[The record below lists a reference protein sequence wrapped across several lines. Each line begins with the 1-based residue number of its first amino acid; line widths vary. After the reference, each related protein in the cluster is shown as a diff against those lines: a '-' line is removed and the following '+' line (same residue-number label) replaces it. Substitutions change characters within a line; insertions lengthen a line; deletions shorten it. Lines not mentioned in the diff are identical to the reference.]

1 MKFSGNFFRLEIIF
15 IFYERKVNPHLLLEL
30 LIDMKAHFREDWTQE
45 YAFRFESLLE
55 TLLEDYHNHCG
66 FPCRSWSHQSLLSLW
81 RESRGVSEEER
92 RHLREEH
99 EEFQPE
105 LMADPNNNPGVLV
118 DQPELNNNIEPW
130 LVVNDSE

>member
-45 YAFRFESLLE
+45 YAFRFERLLE

-81 RESRGVSEEER
+81 RESRGMSEEER

-118 DQPELNNNIEPW
+118 DQPELNNNLEPW